1 MIDNESYLLAK
12 QHVKTGETIKV
23 WSNLLVDSIIIKAP
37 LVPEGELY
45 SLYEVVTDENRH
57 GGWFWEIEKEMKI

>member
-12 QHVKTGETIKV
+12 QHVKAGETIKV

-37 LVPEGELY
+37 LVPEGALY
-45 SLYEVVTDENRH
+45 SLYEVVTPENRH
-57 GGWFWEIEKEMKI
+57 GGWFWEMEKEIKR